1 MSFEW
6 LISFR
11 YLKAKRKQAF
21 ISLISLISMA
31 GVGLGVCALI
41 VVLSVMNGFQKDWR
55 DKILGVTAH
64 LLVQSHQGALGGYGD
79 LRNRVEEVAGVEAAT
94 PFIYSQAMISYQGRV
109 SGVILRGIQPET
121 AVKVTALKESLLG
134 HNPEVFNKKLV
145 DSGGEGGGRLLE
157 PIVIGRELAD
167 NLGLGIGATVRL
179 ISPYG
184 RVTPAGRM
192 AESRYFVVAD
202 LFHSGMYEYDA
213 GLALLPLAAAQSFL
227 SLGDKVTGVEVRLK
241 DIYRAKEVGSAI
253 KKSLGRTYWIRD
265 WMELNRNLFAALKLE
280 KTAMFVI
287 LVLIVLVAAFNIIS
301 TLIMIVMEKTKDIA
315 ILKSIGATSGS
326 IRKIFLYQ
334 GLTIGTI
341 GTGFGLGLGLIL
353 CELLRRYKFIELPSD
368 VYYITTMPVRVEPLD
383 VALIVLA
390 SLGISLLATLYPSRQ
405 AARLDPTEGLRYE

>member
-1 MSFEW
+1 MSLER

-11 YLKAKRKQAF
+11 FLRAKRKQAF
-21 ISLISLISMA
+21 ISLISIISMA

-64 LLVQSHQGALGGYGD
+64 LLVQSHKGAMADYMELVKKVE
-79 LRNRVEEVAGVEAAT
+79 RVDGVEAAT
-94 PFIYSQAMISYQGRV
+94 PFIYSQVMIAFEGRV
-109 SGVILRGIQPET
+109 SGVVLRGVQPET
-121 AVKVTALKESLLG
+121 AVKVTTLKESLLG
-134 HNPEVFNKKLV
+134 HNPEVFNKKLL
-145 DSGGEGGGRLLE
+145 DAGGEGGGGLLE
-157 PIVIGRELAD
+157 PVVLGRELAN
-167 NLGLGIGATVRL
+167 NLGLGIGATVRI

-202 LFHSGMYEYDA
+202 LFNSGMYEYDA
-213 GLALLPLAAAQSFL
+213 GMALLPLGAAQSFL
-227 SLGDKVTGVEVRLK
+227 NMGDEVTGVEVRLK
-241 DIYRAKEVGSAI
+241 DIYKAKEVGAGI
-253 KKSLGRTYWIRD
+253 GKALGRSFWIRD

-280 KTAMFVI
+280 KAAMFVI

-326 IRKIFLYQ
+326 IRKIFVYQ
-334 GLTIGTI
+334 GLIIGSV
-341 GTGFGLGLGLIL
+341 GTGLGLGLGLIL

-368 VYYITTMPVRVEPLD
+368 VYYITTMPVRVEALD

>member
-1 MSFEW
+1 MSYEW

-11 YLKAKRKQAF
+11 YLRAKRKQAF

-64 LLVQSHQGALGGYGD
+64 LLVQSHHGALSRYGKLKD
-79 LRNRVEEVAGVEAAT
+79 RVEQVQGVEAAT
-94 PFIYSQAMISYQGRV
+94 PFVYSQAMISYKGRV
-109 SGVILRGIQPET
+109 SGVLLRGIQPDT
-121 AVKVTALKESLLG
+121 AIRVTTLKESLVS
-134 HNPEVFNKKLV
+134 HDPKVFDKSLV
-145 DSGGEGGGRLLE
+145 DSEGEGGGGLLE
-157 PIVIGRELAD
+157 PIVIGRELAN
-167 NLGLGIGATVRL
+167 NLGAGIGATVR
-179 ISPYG
+179 IVSPYG

-192 AESRYFVVAD
+192 AESRYYVVAD
-202 LFHSGMYEYDA
+202 LFNSGMYEYDA
-213 GLALLPLAAAQSFL
+213 GLALMPLAAAQSFL
-227 SLGDKVTGVEVRLK
+227 NMGDKVTGVEVRLK
-241 DIYRAKEVGSAI
+241 NIYQAKQVGAAI
-253 KKSLGRTYWIRD
+253 KKMLGPAFWIRD

-326 IRKIFLYQ
+326 IRKIFLLQ
-334 GLTIGTI
+334 GLTIGSI

-353 CELLRRYKFIELPSD
+353 CELLRRYKFIELPAD
-368 VYYITTMPVRVEPLD
+368 VYYITTMPVRVEALD
-383 VALIVLA
+383 VAVITLA